1 MTFFRL
7 VRRSLCFYWRA
18 NLGVLLAASV
28 ATAVLVGAL
37 VVGDSVRHSLR
48 TTAIARLGNTKLAL
62 LAPDRFFRAKLAD
75 EIAPDL
81 DTTVAPVLYTRG
93 LVSNSDQTHWA
104 NRVEIF
110 GVDKRFY
117 DIGSAQNPFAGN
129 FTDEVILNKA
139 VAGKIGV
146 VPGDEV
152 VLRISKPSL
161 MPRDIPLTPDSDM
174 STAFRLKVKAIAGK
188 SEFGRFSL
196 RANQISSLNVF
207 LPLEWLQNKLG
218 RTAKANMLLVAENL
232 HTDITPNK
240 ANQAIKKHWQLADA
254 ELELRPLKRLHNL
267 ELRSSRV
274 FIDDS
279 TAKAAMHADATA
291 VGFLTYFVNELRLGD
306 KTTPYST
313 VTALSKSKD
322 FENIMP
328 ADMRDDEIVIN
339 QWLADDLDAKK
350 GDTLTLTYFTIGPMR
365 KLIEQTGSFRVRR
378 IVPIEGLAADREL
391 MPDFPGLSKVQNCR
405 DWKPGIPIDLHK
417 IRPRDED
424 YWDRYRGTPKAFI
437 TLEAG
442 RTMWKNRYGSLTA
455 VRYRSTPDRRQD
467 IAAKLLKSIEP
478 ASVGLF
484 FEDLRQRALKASDQ
498 ATDFGQLFLGFSFFL
513 IAAAVVLTTVVF
525 VFGVEN
531 RTSQIGMLMAVG
543 LSPRQIRWQ
552 LLTEGCILALLAAA
566 AGSAIGLLYNKA
578 VIYGLST
585 IWQRAVSFPRG
596 IGGRGH
602 FFRSNGTC
610 FTQEATSL
618 CSSTSRR

>member
-218 RTAKANMLLVAENL
+218 RTAKANMLLVK
-232 HTDITPNK
+232 I
-240 ANQAIKKHWQLADA
+240 
-254 ELELRPLKRLHNL
+254 
-267 ELRSSRV
+267 
-274 FIDDS
+274 S
-279 TAKAAMHADATA
+279 T
-291 VGFLTYFVNELRLGD
+291 
-306 KTTPYST
+306 
-313 VTALSKSKD
+313 
-322 FENIMP
+322 
-328 ADMRDDEIVIN
+328 
-339 QWLADDLDAKK
+339 
-350 GDTLTLTYFTIGPMR
+350 
-365 KLIEQTGSFRVRR
+365 
-378 IVPIEGLAADREL
+378 
-391 MPDFPGLSKVQNCR
+391 
-405 DWKPGIPIDLHK
+405 
-417 IRPRDED
+417 
-424 YWDRYRGTPKAFI
+424 
-437 TLEAG
+437 
-442 RTMWKNRYGSLTA
+442 RT
-455 VRYRSTPDRRQD
+455 
-467 IAAKLLKSIEP
+467 
-478 ASVGLF
+478 
-484 FEDLRQRALKASDQ
+484 
-498 ATDFGQLFLGFSFFL
+498 
-513 IAAAVVLTTVVF
+513 
-525 VFGVEN
+525 
-531 RTSQIGMLMAVG
+531 
-543 LSPRQIRWQ
+543 
-552 LLTEGCILALLAAA
+552 
-566 AGSAIGLLYNKA
+566 
-578 VIYGLST
+578 
-585 IWQRAVSFPRG
+585 
-596 IGGRGH
+596 
-602 FFRSNGTC
+602 
-610 FTQEATSL
+610 
-618 CSSTSRR
+618 